1 MRHLHSM
8 ASDAFI
14 VLGKE
19 QSALAFCDLGCFN
32 VFTVYQDCSSMVN
45 AKALKA
51 NKKACFYCASC
62 GRAVNKSTKCML
74 HEDGCPDHLWFASYP
89 MMADFLEEWATMFN
103 DTEISEETWEIIDRI
118 AEANPLIPGS
128 ELAQLVIKKLGY

>member
-1 MRHLHSM
+1 
-8 ASDAFI
+8 
-14 VLGKE
+14 
-19 QSALAFCDLGCFN
+19 
-32 VFTVYQDCSSMVN
+32 
-45 AKALKA
+45 
-51 NKKACFYCASC
+51 
-62 GRAVNKSTKCML
+62 
-74 HEDGCPDHLWFASYP
+74 